1 MSDVPDLPGPGV
13 AIAPWTVP
21 LPRVASMDQ
30 WLAGMAGRR
39 KLAERVSGGRLLR
52 RTAGS
57 DPQKDAVLRALN
69 GGERGPQPA
78 TMAQLEEESLRAM
91 ARLGLPLPR

>member
-1 MSDVPDLPGPGV
+1 MSDVPDLQRQV
-13 AIAPWTVP
+13 DAIARWLVP

-39 KLAERVSGGRLLR
+39 KLAERVSGGRSLR
-52 RTAGS
+52 RTVGS

-69 GGERGPQPA
+69 GGERGPQAA

-91 ARLGLPLPR
+91 ARLGLLPPR